1 MPKQLKGLPEN
12 VEVDNDRDKNFTQT
26 FHAYI
31 LPQIVENCD
40 ISTDEGIGSLKFSLV
55 SSSIDVLVCNAA
67 FLAQDSLATD
77 SLHDNMMKSLQGSFA
92 LSVRDAF
99 VSNPTFSK
107 PRHWQVN
114 LVGTIMTI
122 RALLDRM
129 NTDGHTAVISA
140 ASASMTSASKL
151 NEKGDYLS

>member
-77 SLHDNMMKSLQGSFA
+77 SLHMMKSLQVSFA
-92 LSVRDAF
+92 LSFETHLYRIQH
-99 VSNPTFSK
+99 SENPDIG
-107 PRHWQVN
+107 R
-114 LVGTIMTI
+114 
-122 RALLDRM
+122 
-129 NTDGHTAVISA
+129 
-140 ASASMTSASKL
+140 
-151 NEKGDYLS
+151 